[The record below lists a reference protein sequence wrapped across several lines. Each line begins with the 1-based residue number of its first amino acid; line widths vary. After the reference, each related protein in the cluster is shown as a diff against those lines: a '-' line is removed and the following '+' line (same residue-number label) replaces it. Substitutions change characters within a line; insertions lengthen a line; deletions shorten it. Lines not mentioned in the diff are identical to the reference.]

1 MAPVHVNTSSSG
13 HHSSSIRPVTIDLS
27 RVSKSTIKKI
37 SGASAVAL
45 CLLLVA
51 CSGSVARDPL
61 DRTATAEALTPAN
74 PPTAIPIPNTP
85 LPDPTAT
92 PEPVPSTTAVGVAIT
107 ATAVKDPMPISGT
120 SDATAT
126 AEASQTPNDKE
137 TVVPDLTATAV
148 PVATFG
154 LFLEVVGLSEENI
167 VRGDSLFLTGRASP
181 DAVMSVNGV
190 IIPIAP
196 DGSFGVSLV
205 LNPGPNL
212 IEVVASDLSG
222 ATESRVIT
230 VISLDEES

>member
-1 MAPVHVNTSSSG
+1 MN
-13 HHSSSIRPVTIDLS
+13 
-27 RVSKSTIKKI
+27 KSTIKKI
-37 SGASAVAL
+37 SGVGAVAM

-61 DRTATAEALTPAN
+61 DRTATAEALTPIT
-74 PPTAIPIPNTP
+74 PPTAIPIPNRP

-92 PEPVPSTTAVGVAIT
+92 PEPEPSPTAVRVAIT
-107 ATAVKDPMPISGT
+107 ATAVIGPTQISGT

-126 AEASQTPNDKE
+126 AEADQTSTAQGTGVAEP
-137 TVVPDLTATAV
+137 TATAV
-148 PVATFG
+148 PVTTFG

-167 VRGDSLFLTGRASP
+167 VRGDSLFLTGRANP

-190 IIPIAP
+190 IISIAP
-196 DGSFGVSLV
+196 DGSFGVSLA

-212 IEVVASDLSG
+212 IEVVVSDLSG

-230 VISLDEES
+230 VISLDEEG

>member
-1 MAPVHVNTSSSG
+1 M
-13 HHSSSIRPVTIDLS
+13 IIDLS
-27 RVSKSTIKKI
+27 RVSKSTINKI
-37 SGASAVAL
+37 SGTIAIAL

-61 DRTATAEALTPAN
+61 DRTATAEALTPIT

-92 PEPVPSTTAVGVAIT
+92 PQPESSPTAVSVVIT
-107 ATAVKDPMPISGT
+107 ATAVTDPTSVSGT

-126 AEASQTPNDKE
+126 AEADRTPIAQE
-137 TVVPDLTATAV
+137 TTVPEPTATAV

-167 VRGDSLFLTGRASP
+167 VRGDSLFLTGRANP

-190 IIPIAP
+190 IISIAP
-196 DGSFGVSLV
+196 DGSFGVSLA

-212 IEVVASDLSG
+212 IEVVVSDLSG

-230 VISLDEES
+230 VISLDEEG